1 MLSRIGRTPRR
12 KSSLCPL
19 QDPDPWCF
27 QNGRNFPGGRVRH
40 FENIIS
46 TSMVTNA
53 TDFRRWVRTGDEVEF
68 DADGN
73 IYVVDRLKVRDG
85 TLSHRNE

>member
-1 MLSRIGRTPRR
+1 M
-12 KSSLCPL
+12 
-19 QDPDPWCF
+19 
-27 QNGRNFPGGRVRH
+27 RH

-53 TDFRRWVRTGDEVEF
+53 ADFRRWVRTGDEVEF